1 MIKKIF
7 SKTTVALFCSIMIM
21 FALSACEQKMDL
33 GDLIGKIEELTEKV
47 DQLSKRVEELEKKV
61 AIAPPVVAEKEL
73 KIGMMGPLT
82 GPYAADG
89 NDIKHGVMTAIEV
102 IEEAGGIP
110 GYNKIELYPQD
121 TACDPKQAVAAAN
134 KLINLG
140 AVGVVGAYCSSST
153 IPASETLAEEDILML
168 TPASTNEKV
177 TDRGLPYM
185 FRVCG
190 RDDDQAPA
198 AAKFMQD
205 ALKAKTIFI
214 VDDKTTYSQGLA
226 EGVNKACQKLGIK
239 VLDHDHVNQGDK
251 DFSAVLTKAK
261 QANAD
266 VFYMCLQNHSSGSI
280 MAIQAKRL
288 GLKSTIV
295 SQDAM
300 YHPNF
305 INVAKDAAEGA
316 YVTFGYVDPDTP
328 AYKKYASKFTA
339 KYGEIGA
346 YGTYAYDAAT
356 VLLQA
361 IKQAKSTDAKKV
373 KAQIMKMD
381 FEGASKRIKFNEKGD
396 SGSSYVAFKIA
407 DGKYVPYWHP
417 EKGFYK

>member
-1 MIKKIF
+1 MRKK
-7 SKTTVALFCSIMIM
+7 LLM
-21 FALSACEQKMDL
+21 
-33 GDLIGKIEELTEKV
+33 
-47 DQLSKRVEELEKKV
+47 V
-61 AIAPPVVAEKEL
+61 AIIGLLLVPFIMSTASAKTL

-89 NDIKHGVMTAIEV
+89 NDIKNGVLTAIEI
-102 IEEAGGIP
+102 IEAEGGIP
-110 GYNKIELYPQD
+110 GYDKIELFPQD
-121 TACDPKQAVAAAN
+121 TACDPKQAVAGAN
-134 KLINLG
+134 KLINLEV
-140 AVGVVGAYCSSST
+140 VGVIGAYCSSST
-153 IPASETLAEEDILML
+153 IPASETLAEEDIPML

-198 AAKFMQD
+198 AVKFIKES
-205 ALKAKTIFI
+205 LKAKTMFI

-226 EGVNKACQKLGIK
+226 EGVNKAAQKSGIK
-239 VLDHDHVNQGDK
+239 VLTHDHVNQGDK
-251 DFSAVLTKAK
+251 DFSALLTKAK
-261 QANAD
+261 SQNAD
-266 VFYMCLQNHSSGSI
+266 VLYMSLQNHATGSL

-305 INVAKDAAEGA
+305 IKVAKDAAEGV
-316 YVTFGYVDPDTP
+316 YVTYGYTDTSTA
-328 AYKKYASKFTA
+328 AYKMYEKKFTS

-356 VLLQA
+356 VLLKA
-361 IKQAKSTDAKKV
+361 IKAAKSTDPAKI
-373 KAQIMKMD
+373 KAEIMKMD
-381 FEGASKRIKFNEKGD
+381 FQGASKHLKFNQKGD
-396 SGSSYVAFKIA
+396 SGSSYIAYKIENGA
-407 DGKYVPYWHP
+407 YQLYWNP
-417 EKGFYK
+417 DTGLYKK